1 MHPGYGQVSIC
12 KTGRQLQMV
21 INDNLS
27 LPLEHAHAD
36 VFEAWYEIIDQ
47 RQEVIFFTDRNGDI
61 EGRAVQMEPKVKAIN
76 LGRVPAS

>member
-1 MHPGYGQVSIC
+1 MHPGYGQVSTC

-47 RQEVIFFTDRNGDI
+47 RQEVIFLQI
-61 EGRAVQMEPKVKAIN
+61 EMGISRGVPYRWSPKLKQ
-76 LGRVPAS
+76 

>member
-36 VFEAWYEIIDQ
+36 VFEAWYEIVDQ
-47 RQEVIFFTDRNGDI
+47 RQEVIFFNRSKWGYRGACRTDG
-61 EGRAVQMEPKVKAIN
+61 AQ
-76 LGRVPAS
+76 S